1 MVASHEIR
9 QRHPVPVRCEL
20 AQLVEI
26 QRDELLDLEDVDPV
40 TQTHVVRQRFRDGEA
55 ALSCDEHG
63 AMSGVEI
70 LPAPLDALGGQHS
83 RDAVTLQ
90 NRSDR
95 VLATPGLI
103 HTHQVRIS
111 YSEVAK
117 ASTKACASLR
127 SPEQVM
133 IKLAR
138 WCWGVIEV
146 RR

>member
-1 MVASHEIR
+1 
-9 QRHPVPVRCEL
+9 VPVRCEL

-83 RDAVTLQ
+83 RCRD
-90 NRSDR
+90 
-95 VLATPGLI
+95 
-103 HTHQVRIS
+103 
-111 YSEVAK
+111 VAK
-117 ASTKACASLR
+117 SLR
-127 SPEQVM
+127 PRSCHSGADSHPS
-133 IKLAR
+133 
-138 WCWGVIEV
+138 GPD
-146 RR
+146 